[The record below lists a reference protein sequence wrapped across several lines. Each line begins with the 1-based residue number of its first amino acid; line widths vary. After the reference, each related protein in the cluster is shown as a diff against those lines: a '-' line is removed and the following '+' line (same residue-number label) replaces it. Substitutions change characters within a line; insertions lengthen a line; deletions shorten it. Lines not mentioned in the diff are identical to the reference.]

1 VGLRDGQVLWTMTYV
16 EIPGLVDYSERISLY
31 FEDEI
36 VDPGFPAPY
45 LNHHPTQ
52 LAWRRSNGE
61 RLETSVIP
69 PRLLRRHHRNRP
81 SAQQDRIGAA
91 GRSLVDRHGPHRRRT
106 TQLP

>member
-1 VGLRDGQVLWTMTYV
+1 VARPDMAIMPGKRTPSGRTLFAGGAGGQASVGLRDGQVLWTMTHV

-36 VDPGFPAPY
+36 VDPGSPAPY

-69 PRLLRRHHRNRP
+69 
-81 SAQQDRIGAA
+81 
-91 GRSLVDRHGPHRRRT
+91 
-106 TQLP
+106 